1 MSLRARPR
9 SHRTSRPPAAGL
21 TAGHRQRPARRRSGL
36 CAKDSATVVRLAAS
50 LLPRRE
56 PACRFP
62 AKGPLLRPVTHAPQ
76 WCSALGTRC
85 RVAVHTS
92 PAPHRSFAA
101 RAQPAPATAT
111 DGAAEPP
118 VLSFAPDEAGAQGPA
133 PERAGS
139 SPLAT
144 RTSARRPPGADG
156 PASTSPRLPTS
167 CPPNGAPRH
176 AQQRARR
183 LHGSLMLAQVRAH
196 PAQLNEGA
204 ASGSRHPQA
213 ACLTPHPRSL
223 PAQADQ
229 QQDGWPKQPEL
240 RELFRP
246 PTRHEWRL
254 LRPAGARRP

>member
-1 MSLRARPR
+1 MGVL
-9 SHRTSRPPAAGL
+9 
-21 TAGHRQRPARRRSGL
+21 
-36 CAKDSATVVRLAAS
+36 VRLAAS

-76 WCSALGTRC
+76 WCSALGTRR
-85 RVAVHTS
+85 RVAVHTP
-92 PAPHRSFAA
+92 PAPHRSFAT
-101 RAQPAPATAT
+101 RAQPAQPQQRTEQLSRRCSASRRMK
-111 DGAAEPP
+111 P
-118 VLSFAPDEAGAQGPA
+118 VLRGQPQSAWAAPRWRPGPRCAVRPGRTA
-133 PERAGS
+133 PRAPPHGS
-139 SPLAT
+139 PP
-144 RTSARRPPGADG
+144 RAR
-156 PASTSPRLPTS
+156 PTA
-167 CPPNGAPRH
+167 PPRH
-176 AQQRARR
+176 ARGPEDF
-183 LHGSLMLAQVRAH
+183 HGSLVLAQVRAH

-213 ACLTPHPRSL
+213 ACLTPHPRAL